1 MTNLSIRLRPLQ
13 IASALSM
20 VSFWA
25 PVEKLFLAG
34 IGFDAAA
41 IGLMAAVYAAVV
53 PILEVPSGI
62 LADRWSRRGVLIL
75 SSLALAGSSLV
86 GGLSHDI
93 GTYLVAAVLLGVF
106 FAFYSGTVDAI
117 VYDTVLEET
126 GDSAEFA
133 RRIGRIRGVESL
145 ALVG

>member
-1 MTNLSIRLRPLQ
+1 MPLQ

-62 LADRWSRRGVLIL
+62 LADRWSRRGVLIRIHVIL
-75 SSLALAGSSLV
+75 RRRAKRSGGS
-86 GGLSHDI
+86 
-93 GTYLVAAVLLGVF
+93 A
-106 FAFYSGTVDAI
+106 
-117 VYDTVLEET
+117 
-126 GDSAEFA
+126 
-133 RRIGRIRGVESL
+133 
-145 ALVG
+145 

>member
-62 LADRWSRRGVLIL
+62 LADRWSRRGVLIVG
-75 SSLALAGSSLV
+75 SVALAASSLV
-86 GGLSHDI
+86 GGLSSNVP
-93 GTYLVAAVLLGVF
+93 TYLVAAGLLGGVF
-106 FAFYSGTVDAI
+106 ALFSRTGGVV
-117 VYDTVLEET
+117 VYDTV
-126 GDSAEFA
+126 F
-133 RRIGRIRGVESL
+133 
-145 ALVG
+145 